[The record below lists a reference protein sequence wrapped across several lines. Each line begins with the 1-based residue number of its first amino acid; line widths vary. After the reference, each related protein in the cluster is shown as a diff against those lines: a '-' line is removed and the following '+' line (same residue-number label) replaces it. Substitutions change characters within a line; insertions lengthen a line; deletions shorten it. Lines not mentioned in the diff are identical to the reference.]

1 MEFHIKDKAKIE
13 RWFRTLKDQWMAG
26 INYNDYKSLDELRES
41 LMKYVQNYNNTVHS
55 ALNGITPQ
63 DRFFNESSL
72 ITRMTDAQIEK
83 SFLLEIERKVSADC
97 IVMIDNQEYEV
108 DSKYTNRRLT
118 IRYSSDL
125 NEVYAYEKET
135 DEYEK
140 IHLVDKHSNSKIK
153 RKVKMAGKE

>member
-1 MEFHIKDKAKIE
+1 MFKII
-13 RWFRTLKDQWMAG
+13 TIQY
-26 INYNDYKSLDELRES
+26 I
-41 LMKYVQNYNNTVHS
+41 VH
-55 ALNGITPQ
+55 L
-63 DRFFNESSL
+63 
-72 ITRMTDAQIEK
+72 
-83 SFLLEIERKVSADC
+83 
-97 IVMIDNQEYEV
+97 MIDNQEYEV
-108 DSKYTNRRLT
+108 DSKYASRRLT